1 MINLINNI
9 ISNNGYQ
16 KIDLNFDEPGFMI
29 TLFKASDESRQE
41 YFLSLQAEEQDN
53 EVAMLLL
60 EEKAQTIFE
69 KIRNSGKTE
78 RFFEKNCTM
87 IVCHEA
93 LKIKKE
99 TIYSLE
105 EDPYNFKKNVLTYST
120 GELLALQAYLSS
132 NGFEDITND
141 VINNILNAN
150 GGRNFL
156 EFKKSSTKGLYSI
169 TLKTTLKLPF
179 LIYTPQEQKL
189 SNLAL
194 DIENKLTTDLN
205 SIYKEIT
212 SLETEWNDENILDE
226 VMRIW
231 SVEI

>member
-16 KIDLNFDEPGFMI
+16 SIDFDFDEPGFMI
-29 TLFKASDESRQE
+29 SLFKASDDNKQE
-41 YFLSLQAEEQDN
+41 YFLSLQAEEQSN
-53 EVAMLLL
+53 EVAILLL

-69 KIRNSGKTE
+69 TVRNSGKAE

-93 LKIKKE
+93 QKIKKE
-99 TIYSLE
+99 TIFSLE

-120 GELLALQAYLSS
+120 GELLALQTYLST
-132 NGFEDITND
+132 NGIEKIENTT
-141 VINNILNAN
+141 INNILNAN
-150 GGRNFL
+150 GGKSFL
-156 EFKKSSTKGLYSI
+156 EFKESSTRGLYSI
-169 TLKTTLKLPF
+169 ILKTTLKLPF

-194 DIENKLTTDLN
+194 DIENNLSFGLN

-212 SLETEWNDENILDE
+212 SSKTEWNDENILDE

-231 SVEI
+231 SLEL

>member
-16 KIDLNFDEPGFMI
+16 KIDLNLDEPGFLI

>member
-16 KIDLNFDEPGFMI
+16 SIDFDFDEPRFMI
-29 TLFKASDESRQE
+29 TLFKARDENKQE

-53 EVAMLLL
+53 EVAIQLL
-60 EEKAQTIFE
+60 EEEAQSIFD
-69 KIRNSGKTE
+69 KVRNSGKAE

-99 TIYSLE
+99 TIFSLE

-120 GELLALQAYLSS
+120 GELLALQTYLST
-132 NGFEDITND
+132 NGIEKIDNAT
-141 VINNILNAN
+141 INNILNAN
-150 GGRNFL
+150 GGKSFL
-156 EFKKSSTKGLYSI
+156 EFKESSTRGLYSI
-169 TLKTTLKLPF
+169 ILKTILKLPF

-194 DIENKLTTDLN
+194 DIENNLSFGLN
-205 SIYKEIT
+205 EIYKEII

-226 VMRIW
+226 VMKIW
-231 SVEI
+231 SLEL

>member
-16 KIDLNFDEPGFMI
+16 RIDLDLDEPGFMI
-29 TLFKASDESRQE
+29 TLFKASDESKQE
-41 YFLSLQAEEQDN
+41 YFVSLRAEEQDN
-53 EVAMLLL
+53 KVAMLLL

-87 IVCHEA
+87 IVYHEA
-93 LKIKKE
+93 IKISKE
-99 TIYSLE
+99 AIFSLE

-120 GELLALQAYLSS
+120 GELLALQTYLSS
-132 NGFEDITND
+132 NGLEEITND

-150 GGRNFL
+150 GGKNFL
-156 EFKKSSTKGLYSI
+156 EFKQSSTKGLYSI
-169 TLKTTLKLPF
+169 VLKTTLKLPF

-194 DIENKLTTDLN
+194 DIENNLTPGLN
-205 SIYKEIT
+205 SIYKEII
-212 SLETEWNDENILDE
+212 SIEAEWNDENILDE
-226 VMRIW
+226 VMKIW
-231 SVEI
+231 SVEL

>member
-16 KIDLNFDEPGFMI
+16 KIDLNLDEPGFLI

-120 GELLALQAYLSS
+120 GELLALQTYLSS

>member
-16 KIDLNFDEPGFMI
+16 KIDLNLDEPGFLI
-29 TLFKASDESRQE
+29 TLFRASDESRQE

-231 SVEI
+231 SVGI

>member
-16 KIDLNFDEPGFMI
+16 KIDLNLDEPGFMI

-60 EEKAQTIFE
+60 EEKAQTIIE

>member
-16 KIDLNFDEPGFMI
+16 KIDLNLDEPGFMI

>member
-1 MINLINNI
+1 MIDLINNI

-16 KIDLNFDEPGFMI
+16 KIDLNLDEPGFLI

-120 GELLALQAYLSS
+120 GELLALQTYLSS

-231 SVEI
+231 SVEV

>member
-16 KIDLNFDEPGFMI
+16 KIDLNLDEPGFLI

-231 SVEI
+231 SVGI

>member
-1 MINLINNI
+1 MINIINNI

-16 KIDLNFDEPGFMI
+16 RIDFNLDEPDFMI
-29 TLFKASDESRQE
+29 TLFKASDERKQE
-41 YFLSLQAEEQDN
+41 YFLSLQAKEQNN
-53 EVAMLLL
+53 EMAILLL

-93 LKIKKE
+93 MKIKKE
-99 TIYSLE
+99 TIFSLE

-120 GELLALQAYLSS
+120 GELLALQTYLSD
-132 NGFEDITND
+132 NGLEEITND

-150 GGRNFL
+150 GGKNFL
-156 EFKKSSTKGLYSI
+156 EFKQSSTKGLYSI
-169 TLKTTLKLPF
+169 ALKTALKLPF

-194 DIENKLTTDLN
+194 DIENNLTIYLDSVYKKL
-205 SIYKEIT
+205 T

-226 VMRIW
+226 VMKIW
-231 SVEI
+231 SIEL

>member
-16 KIDLNFDEPGFMI
+16 SIDFDFDEPRFLI
-29 TLFKASDESRQE
+29 TLFKASDENRQE

-53 EVAMLLL
+53 EEAILLL
-60 EEKAQTIFE
+60 EEKAQSIFE
-69 KIRNSGKTE
+69 KVRSSGKAE

-99 TIYSLE
+99 TIFSLE

-120 GELLALQAYLSS
+120 GELLALQTYLSN
-132 NGFEDITND
+132 NGIEKIDNAI
-141 VINNILNAN
+141 INNILNAN
-150 GGRNFL
+150 GGKSFL
-156 EFKKSSTKGLYSI
+156 EFKESSTRGLYSI
-169 TLKTTLKLPF
+169 MLKTILKLPF

-194 DIENKLTTDLN
+194 DIENNLSFGLN
-205 SIYKEIT
+205 AIYKEII

-226 VMRIW
+226 VMKIW
-231 SVEI
+231 SIEL